1 MPNDRRL
8 LRLQQLLLETVAT
21 TVQRD
26 LDDPRVGFVTITRV
40 KLARDLTLATVF
52 WSCLEE
58 GGPRR
63 TAERGLNDA
72 LPVLQ
77 AAVARALS
85 TRQTPR
91 LHLRFD
97 EGLRKASRVTDLFSR
112 LEQERVERG
121 LPPTAPAPPL
131 TGAGPE
137 PDGPGPQGLDDG
149 TDDDA

>member
-121 LPPTAPAPPL
+121 LPPTDPAAPVA
-131 TGAGPE
+131 E
-137 PDGPGPQGLDDG
+137 PGPPAAAPEAEDLDDG
-149 TDDDA
+149 AEDAS